1 MSLSFKV
8 KPGPDYGI
16 AVSFE
21 PRIELAAPAI
31 QFSSDFP

>member
-16 AVSFE
+16 AASFA
-21 PRIELAAPAI
+21 PRFELAAPAI
-31 QFSSDFP
+31 QLSSDFP